1 MAKKAKADAKKIK
14 AAEDLAVEEAALAPY
29 VPPAVVVAVELAE
42 SQSLVADK
50 STIHFNF
57 MDNVQRL
64 RDDISSEEEDED
76 SSDDDDD
83 DVKQNTKAKQVRK
96 KNLPKLNEQ
105 ERMAMENWVNK
116 KRSDGLML
124 NARWIRHGGGKGKSM
139 TATSSEVMTS
149 GAYEALACYVNK
161 KLGYSASHER
171 FWTAVSGKRRWKS
184 LYTSY
189 TEAVHMEDKGNSLAG
204 TSNQSQKSTM
214 P

>member
-1 MAKKAKADAKKIK
+1 MAKKAKAEAKKMK
-14 AAEDLAVEEAALAPY
+14 AAEDLAVEDLALAPY
-29 VPPAVVVAVELAE
+29 QSPVVEVAFKLPQ
-42 SQSLVADK
+42 SQGLVAET

-57 MDNVQRL
+57 MDNVSNGQKL
-64 RDDISSEEEDED
+64 RGDDSSEDDEED

-83 DVKQNTKAKQVRK
+83 DEIKHDTKAKQVRK

-105 ERMAMENWVNK
+105 ERMAMENWVCK

-124 NARWIRHGGGKGKSM
+124 NARWIRNGGGKGKSM
-139 TATSSEVMTS
+139 TATSSEVKTS

-161 KLGYSASHER
+161 KLSYSPSHER
-171 FWTAVSGKRRWKS
+171 FWTTVSGKRRWKS

-189 TEAVHMEDKGNSLAG
+189 NEAVQKGNSLAG
-204 TSNQSQKSTM
+204 TSN